1 MVKDQFAL
9 LFRTVVLYGEGR
21 LSGLGNLLQSLNASK
36 VLVVTDRGITKS
48 GIVEK
53 SLNAIKSE
61 HIDFVLF
68 NEVES
73 NPTTDSVSKGLL
85 LAKRET
91 ISAIVAIGGGS
102 SIDAAKAMNV
112 LLVNGGKVA
121 DYRGF
126 NRVGKKGLPLVAI
139 PTTAGTGSEMTSFML
154 ISDSETH
161 QKIVCSDPRIIPD
174 LAILD
179 PTLTL
184 SLPAPVT
191 VSTGLDALSHSI
203 ESYVSKTA
211 NPYSAV
217 LSLQATQMITQ
228 NVLKV
233 FEEPSNLDARGQ
245 MLMAANMAGL
255 AVHLSYL
262 GAAHSMANPLTA
274 HCNLDHG
281 LAVGMVLPFVMLFN
295 ARFQPQKYKEIA
307 LALGT
312 RIEGGE
318 DDLAISRK
326 GAMRLRNLLDKLSV
340 PPNLAEMGVEEDL
353 IPTMAQEALTQLSLD
368 YNPVKPDLQQMTKLF
383 LAAVRGDPLLLTD
396 RIH

>member
-1 MVKDQFAL
+1 MAKDQLAL
-9 LFRTVVLYGEGR
+9 LFKTVVLYGEGR

-53 SLNAIKSE
+53 CLNAIKSE

-68 NEVES
+68 DEVEP

-85 LAKRET
+85 LAKREPVN
-91 ISAIVAIGGGS
+91 AIVAIGGGS
-102 SIDAAKAMNV
+102 SIDAAKAINV
-112 LLVNGGKVA
+112 LLANRGKVV

-126 NRVGKKGLPLVAI
+126 NQVGKKGLPLIAI

-161 QKIVCSDPRIIPD
+161 QKIVCSDPKIIPD

-184 SLPAPVT
+184 SLPPSVT

-203 ESYVSKTA
+203 ESYVSKAA
-211 NPYSAV
+211 NPYSEI
-217 LSLQATQMITQ
+217 LSLRATEIIAQ
-228 NVLKV
+228 NMFNV
-233 FEEPSNLDARGQ
+233 FKEPSNLDARGQ

-262 GAAHSMANPLTA
+262 GAAHSMANPLTS
-274 HCNLDHG
+274 HCNVDHG
-281 LAVGMVLPFVMLFN
+281 LAVGMVLPYVMLFN
-295 ARFQPQKYKEIA
+295 AQSQPKKYRKIAIA
-307 LALGT
+307 LGAKHD
-312 RIEGGE
+312 EGEG
-318 DDLAISRK
+318 DLTISRK
-326 GAMRLRNLLDKLSV
+326 GASKLRSLLDELSL
-340 PPNLAEMGVEEDL
+340 PPNLAKMGVREDL
-353 IPTMAQEALTQLSLD
+353 IPKMAQEALTQLSLD
-368 YNPVKPDLQQMTKLF
+368 YNPIKPDLQQMTKLF
-383 LAAVRGDPLLLTD
+383 LSAFRGDLSLEVVG
-396 RIH
+396 

>member
-1 MVKDQFAL
+1 MAKDQLAL
-9 LFRTVVLYGEGR
+9 LFKTVVLYGEGR
-21 LSGLGNLLQSLNASK
+21 LSGLGSLLQSLNASK

-53 SLNAIKSE
+53 CLNAIKSE
-61 HIDFVLF
+61 HIDFALF

-73 NPTTDSVSKGLL
+73 NPTTASVSKGLS

-91 ISAIVAIGGGS
+91 INAIVAIGGGS

-112 LLVNGGKVA
+112 LLANGGKVA

-126 NRVGKKGLPLVAI
+126 NQVGKKGLSLIAI

-161 QKIVCSDPRIIPD
+161 QKIVCSDPRIIPN

-184 SLPAPVT
+184 SLPASVT

-228 NVLKV
+228 NVFKV

-281 LAVGMVLPFVMLFN
+281 LAVGMVLPYVMLFN
-295 ARFQPQKYKEIA
+295 AQFQPQKYKEIA

-318 DDLAISRK
+318 DDLTISRK

-340 PPNLAEMGVEEDL
+340 PPNLAEMGVKEDL
-353 IPTMAQEALTQLSLD
+353 IPTMAHEALTQLSLD
-368 YNPVKPDLQQMTKLF
+368 YNPVKPNLQQMTNLF
-383 LAAVRGDPLLLTD
+383 LSAFRGNPPLAVGG
-396 RIH
+396 